1 MTKKI
6 YLSYYQ
12 RNKELISAKVK
23 EYYKNNKDRLSKQA
37 REISQFAW
45 RKKNEK
51 REYSKNRYQNMT
63 EEDKIKR
70 RAYLRNSY
78 YNLPEEKKEYGRKRY
93 YALIKVLQA
102 S

>member
-1 MTKKI
+1 
-6 YLSYYQ
+6 
-12 RNKELISAKVK
+12 
-23 EYYKNNKDRLSKQA
+23 
-37 REISQFAW
+37 
-45 RKKNEK
+45 
-51 REYSKNRYQNMT
+51 MT

-70 RAYLRNSY
+70 RAYLRNWY